1 MSRRGVTIL
10 GLGVVG
16 AGGYYL
22 YQAGGSPKV
31 AEKQVEHDAA
41 RLSTSIRDQLPGREK
56 EVKTEAKVLGEQ
68 AGAKIDSAY
77 ASAKAKAADAEAR
90 LSGYANDASRRLE
103 NARQETGKG
112 LNKAIDNFDKSVEDG
127 AAKIQEGASKA
138 KGGISS
144 WFGGK

>member
-1 MSRRGVTIL
+1 MPRRGVTIL
-10 GLGVVG
+10 GLTVVG

-22 YQAGGSPKV
+22 YQAGGDPKV
-31 AEKQVEHDAA
+31 AERKAEHDAA
-41 RLSTSIRDQLPGREK
+41 RVSTSIKDRLPGREK

-77 ASAKAKAADAEAR
+77 DAARSRAAEAESR
-90 LSGYANDASRRLE
+90 VSGYASDASKRLE
-103 NARQETGKG
+103 HARQETGKT
-112 LNKAIDNFDKSVEDG
+112 LNNAVDKFDRSVEQG
-127 AAKIQEGASKA
+127 AAKIQEEATKA